1 MIAESPDGQSNAP
14 RHIVDLLEALV
25 ATWPAQ
31 AQQRLHREVAR
42 CADVEAAA

>member
-1 MIAESPDGQSNAP
+1 MSDLQHDAEKGP
-14 RHIVDLLEALV
+14 RHIADLLEALV

-31 AQQRLHREVAR
+31 AQQRLRREVAR